1 MIYSSIDR
9 VNKDLSMKNKIK
21 KYENSVIFENSK
33 IDSMAFVNFIMS
45 IEENIYND
53 FNISIDLA
61 NEELLMEKLSPFRT
75 VKTLT
80 DYIQILIKNHN
91 NKDLGNVKK

>member
-1 MIYSSIDR
+1 MIYSSIDI

-91 NKDLGNVKK
+91 NKDLGNVTK

>member
-1 MIYSSIDR
+1 VIYSSIDI

-91 NKDLGNVKK
+91 NKDLGNVTK